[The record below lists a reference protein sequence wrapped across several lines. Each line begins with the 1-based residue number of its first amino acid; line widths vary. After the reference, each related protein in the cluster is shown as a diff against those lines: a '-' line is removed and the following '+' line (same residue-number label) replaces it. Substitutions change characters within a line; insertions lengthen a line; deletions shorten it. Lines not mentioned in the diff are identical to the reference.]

1 MTRGSWIEFEHGDK
15 SHEANVLTVSI
26 VNRGVV
32 DNSVRRPVIAR
43 LEIISARRAVRL
55 NDSCTPWDGVNY
67 LRADT
72 SAKTVQNFASARRE
86 LELSREKGAGAIW
99 HNIGCGT
106 GLDASRRC

>member
-1 MTRGSWIEFEHGDK
+1 MKRMSPLY
-15 SHEANVLTVSI
+15 NI

-32 DNSVRRPVIAR
+32 DNSVRRPVIPR

-55 NDSCTPWDGVNY
+55 NNGCTLWDSVYW

-72 SAKTVQNFASARRE
+72 SAQTVQDFASAGRE
-86 LELSREKGAGAIW
+86 LELSRAKGAGAIR
-99 HNIGCGT
+99 HNVGCGT